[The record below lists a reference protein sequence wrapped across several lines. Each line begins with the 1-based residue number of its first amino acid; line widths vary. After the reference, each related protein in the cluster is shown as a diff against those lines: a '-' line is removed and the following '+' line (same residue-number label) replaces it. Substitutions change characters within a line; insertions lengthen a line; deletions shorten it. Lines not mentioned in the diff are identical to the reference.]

1 MKLPTMP
8 DCEDE
13 SAGGLVSTGTLVV
26 VTAASG
32 LGGTVVVVVKYTGPN
47 GTVVVT
53 GRGNWAA
60 GTAVVVDRDVAASG
74 NGLAEAGRAP
84 LTPATLAA
92 MPMPTTR
99 ATRTLPTLHRG
110 PRRGFIERSW
120 PAAGEAGAEGQGGR
134 GPAQRRDRGRL

>member
-1 MKLPTMP
+1 MP

-13 SAGGLVSTGTLVV
+13 SAGGLLSTGTLVV

-60 GTAVVVDRDVAASG
+60 GTAVVVDGDVAGSG